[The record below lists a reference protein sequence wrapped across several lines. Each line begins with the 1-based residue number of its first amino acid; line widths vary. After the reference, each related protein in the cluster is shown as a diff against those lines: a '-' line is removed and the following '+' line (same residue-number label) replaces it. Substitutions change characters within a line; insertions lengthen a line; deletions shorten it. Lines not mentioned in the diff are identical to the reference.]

1 MKKDILKVIISA
13 ILLIIAEFAK
23 INNEWIKIILFI
35 ISYLLVGAEVIVKAI
50 KKMLKKDFFDENF
63 LMTVATIGAIA
74 IKQFPE
80 AISVML
86 FYEIGEILQD
96 TAVEK
101 SKKSI
106 TSLLKIRPD
115 YANIK
120 DENEK
125 MIKVKPE
132 EIKTGQTIFIKP
144 GEKIPIDGIVIEG
157 KSSID
162 TSALTGES
170 IPREIK
176 VGDEAL
182 SGCINLDGMLTV
194 EVSKE
199 FKQSTVNKI
208 IDLVENATEKKTTT
222 ENFITKFSKIYTPV
236 VVLLAIVIAIFS
248 PFILKTGEFNTW
260 LYKALTFLV
269 ISCPCALVI
278 SVPLS
283 FFSGIG
289 GASRKGILVK
299 GSNYLEV
306 LSNVKTVIFDKTG
319 TLTKGKFEVQE
330 IKPKDITRDDL
341 IKIAAYAE
349 NHSNHP
355 IAKSVRK
362 LYKGEVEEKNIS
374 SIKEISGKGII
385 CTLYNLQYDSDRLK
399 HKKETSVI
407 IGNKSLLVE
416 NNIENIEE
424 KDNDIGTIL
433 YIAINDIYSGKIII
447 ADEIKKDSKESI
459 KQLKKIGVND
469 IVMITGDKE
478 EVAKNVSKK
487 LGIETFHF
495 ELLPDEKMKKMEELL
510 TRNFKSDR
518 GKVAFVGDGIND
530 APSLA
535 RADVGIAMGG
545 LGSDAA
551 IEAASVV
558 IMNDEP
564 SKIPLAI
571 EIAKKTMKI
580 SKENIWFAIIVK
592 TLILIMSILGITTMW
607 QAVFA
612 DVGVTII
619 AVFNSLRALK

>member
-106 TSLLKIRPD
+106 TSLLKLRPD

-222 ENFITKFSKIYTPV
+222 ENFITKFLHILR
-236 VVLLAIVIAIFS
+236 LLAC
-248 PFILKTGEFNTW
+248 L
-260 LYKALTFLV
+260 
-269 ISCPCALVI
+269 
-278 SVPLS
+278 
-283 FFSGIG
+283 
-289 GASRKGILVK
+289 
-299 GSNYLEV
+299 
-306 LSNVKTVIFDKTG
+306 
-319 TLTKGKFEVQE
+319 
-330 IKPKDITRDDL
+330 
-341 IKIAAYAE
+341 
-349 NHSNHP
+349 
-355 IAKSVRK
+355 
-362 LYKGEVEEKNIS
+362 
-374 SIKEISGKGII
+374 
-385 CTLYNLQYDSDRLK
+385 
-399 HKKETSVI
+399 
-407 IGNKSLLVE
+407 
-416 NNIENIEE
+416 
-424 KDNDIGTIL
+424 
-433 YIAINDIYSGKIII
+433 
-447 ADEIKKDSKESI
+447 
-459 KQLKKIGVND
+459 
-469 IVMITGDKE
+469 
-478 EVAKNVSKK
+478 
-487 LGIETFHF
+487 
-495 ELLPDEKMKKMEELL
+495 
-510 TRNFKSDR
+510 
-518 GKVAFVGDGIND
+518 
-530 APSLA
+530 
-535 RADVGIAMGG
+535 
-545 LGSDAA
+545 
-551 IEAASVV
+551 
-558 IMNDEP
+558 
-564 SKIPLAI
+564 
-571 EIAKKTMKI
+571 
-580 SKENIWFAIIVK
+580 
-592 TLILIMSILGITTMW
+592 
-607 QAVFA
+607 
-612 DVGVTII
+612 
-619 AVFNSLRALK
+619 